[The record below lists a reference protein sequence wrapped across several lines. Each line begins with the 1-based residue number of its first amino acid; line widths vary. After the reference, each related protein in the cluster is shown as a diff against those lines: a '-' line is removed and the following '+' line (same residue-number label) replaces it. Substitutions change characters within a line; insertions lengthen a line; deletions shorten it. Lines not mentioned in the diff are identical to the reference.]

1 MYWLQP
7 ICLAST
13 LSLAN
18 ICLAANTTSTSGNF
32 SVSTYVDP
40 NVPTEV
46 PIVGDYGG
54 RYRPQIHYSPPKH
67 FMNDPNGMFRDD
79 EGVWHLY
86 YQYNPTGIVAGNQH
100 WGHATSDDLYHWVNQ
115 PIALFP
121 PRKTQYI
128 FSGSAVTDPN
138 NTSGFFPSQ
147 KNGVVAIYTL
157 AEYGEDGSPGP
168 QTQAIAYSHDGGY
181 TFTPYQGNPVISS
194 NSSQFRDPKVIWYK
208 DHWVLVIAYAQEY
221 EIGIFTS
228 PDLKEWKHASNFSH
242 TGLLTLQWE
251 CPNLVQMPY
260 LDSNGKKQDGMWL
273 LAISVNPG
281 APLGGSI
288 TQYYP
293 GHFNG
298 THFAAV
304 DNAARILDFGKD
316 NYAGQFFYGTAED
329 EPPVF
334 FGWASNWQYT
344 QVVPTGEEG
353 WRSAMTVPRRSYLT
367 KAKRIGWKLVTEPYD
382 LEPVMGSLLASNTS
396 MVNGSLTVD
405 FARVDSNAL
414 YWEANITG
422 LPATGISESA
432 TLNFTFIAPQTSEFV
447 RGGYYLGGDTPFFID
462 RGGAK
467 GFDNVFFT
475 DKFSTNSLT
484 DGSSWRMSGI
494 LDRSIL
500 EVFLDGGIE
509 SATVNYFTT
518 QPLTLMVVGTSSM
531 PDGANVSVSVYA
543 LESAWAKMA
552 NERDG
557 LVYGNQTGNG
567 TASETKSRLFGIA
580 L

>member
-1 MYWLQP
+1 MHWLRS
-7 ICLAST
+7 ISLVGT
-13 LSLAN
+13 LSLVN
-18 ICLAANTTSTSGNF
+18 GCLAANTTSTSSNS
-32 SVSTYVDP
+32 SVSTYVNP
-40 NVPTEV
+40 NVPTGV

-54 RYRPQIHYSPPKH
+54 RYRPQIHFSPPKH
-67 FMNDPNGMFRDD
+67 FMNDPNGMFRD
-79 EGVWHLY
+79 ELGIWHLY
-86 YQYNPTGIVAGNQH
+86 YQYNPTGVVAGNQH
-100 WGHATSDDLYHWVNQ
+100 WGHATSEDLYHWVNQ

-138 NTSGFFPSQ
+138 NTSGFFPNQ

-157 AEYGEDGSPGP
+157 AEYGQDGSPGP
-168 QTQAIAYSHDGGY
+168 QTQAIAYSHDNGY
-181 TFTPYQGNPVISS
+181 TFTPYQGNPVIPS

-208 DHWVLVIAYAQEY
+208 DHWVLVIAYAQDY

-228 PDLKEWKHASNFSH
+228 PNLKDWTHASNFSH

-260 LDSNGKKQDGMWL
+260 LDSDGNKHDDMWL

-288 TQYYP
+288 AQYYP

-298 THFAAV
+298 THFEAV
-304 DNAARILDFGKD
+304 DNAARIADFGKD
-316 NYAGQFFYGTAED
+316 NYAGQFFYTVAQD
-329 EPPVF
+329 ELPIYL
-334 FGWASNWQYT
+334 GWASNWQYT
-344 QVVPTGEEG
+344 QAVPTGEEG

-367 KAKRIGWKLVTEPYD
+367 KAKRIGWKLVTEPYN
-382 LEPVMGSLLASNTS
+382 LEPVMGPQLASNTS
-396 MVNGSLTVD
+396 LVNGSLTVD
-405 FARVDSNAL
+405 FASVNSNAL

-422 LPATGISESA
+422 LPQTGISQSA
-432 TLNFTFIAPQTSEFV
+432 TLNFTFIAPQTGEFV

-462 RGGAK
+462 RSGAK

-475 DKFSTNSLT
+475 DKFSTNSLI
-484 DGSSWRMSGI
+484 DGDSWRMSGI
-494 LDRSIL
+494 IDRSVL

-509 SATVNYFTT
+509 SATVTYFAT
-518 QPLTLMVVGTSSM
+518 QPLTLMVLGTTNM
-531 PDGANVSVSVYA
+531 PQGANVSVSVHA
-543 LESAWAKMA
+543 LESAWTRMA
-552 NERDG
+552 SEGDG
-557 LVYGNQTGNG
+557 LVHGNQTTNG
-567 TASETKSRLFGIA
+567 TASASKNRLFGA